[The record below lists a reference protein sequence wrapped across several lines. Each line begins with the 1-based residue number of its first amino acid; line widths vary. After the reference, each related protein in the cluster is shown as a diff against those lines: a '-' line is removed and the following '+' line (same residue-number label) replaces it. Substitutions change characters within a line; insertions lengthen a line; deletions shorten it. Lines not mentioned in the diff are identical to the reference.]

1 MKRNM
6 LAILI
11 LAVSIV
17 NLAMSAFMMLT
28 VMNTNSKTVKLIS
41 DVAAAVNI
49 DNATIINK
57 AGSGGSGS
65 VPMDKTALYDL
76 NGDDKLTIALLPGED
91 GSTHYAQ
98 MEVTLS
104 MNTESEGY
112 KTYGETMDDRKSL
125 IKAKINEIVGSY
137 TLESL
142 RASEAEVKQQILEA
156 LQTLFDSDFIFKVD
170 FLAQYA

>member
-17 NLAMSAFMMLT
+17 NLAMTAFMMLT
-28 VMNTNSKTVKLIS
+28 VMNTNSKTVKLVS

-49 DNATIINK
+49 DNATIVNK
-57 AGSGGSGS
+57 AADGPPN
-65 VPMDKTALYDL
+65 VPMDKTAIYDIA
-76 NGDDKLTIALLPGED
+76 DKLTVALAPGED
-91 GSTHYAQ
+91 GSTHYVQ
-98 MEVTLS
+98 MAVTLS

-112 KTYGETMDDRKSL
+112 ATYGEELASRESL
-125 IKAKINEIVGSY
+125 IKNKINEIIGTYTMEQLRVG
-137 TLESL
+137 EQQ
-142 RASEAEVKQQILEA
+142 AKEQILEA
-156 LQTLFDSDFIFKVD
+156 LQEMFESDFIFRVD